1 MAGSQIYLSCVEDGA
16 VFQTDETNA
25 EWIYVHCAPEDS
37 EKDDALSKIQLSLYL
52 FNGVTTFFQPEKSLY
67 EPFQF
72 RSGGYNRN

>member
-52 FNGVTTFFQPEKSLY
+52 FNGVTTFFSARNK
-67 EPFQF
+67 PFQF